1 MKYTLFIFY
10 LPVCVLFSEECTV
23 YVQIDGPWSGGP
35 DVLFDVDVESKDYK
49 SFDNLKKT
57 IVECFNK
64 ETDKYLEGFRKKVRD
79 SEIWQDR
86 LKEMNNLKEFIENK
100 VSLEDFL
107 KDKAIH
113 TMKLRKSIDV
123 EIKTDP
129 VEEFKK
135 NPDNFPRYDLT
146 DASICNIVFMDRK
159 ENNLVLKDIYSIKD
173 EHKDSV
179 NVLIK
184 YLEDH
189 KLSYSTSRWLKEHNL
204 DKYFETVYGNR
215 MGGKDYISI
224 IDEYKDP
231 NKSKPADY
239 KDMVIINGVIDK
251 SGGSS
256 GEKIKDS
263 VREGNNNEENGSNA
277 GFCCCQ

>member
-1 MKYTLFIFY
+1 MKYTLFIYY

-23 YVQIDGPWSGGP
+23 HVEIDGPWGFGP
-35 DVLFDVDVESKDYK
+35 DVLFDVNVESKDYK
-49 SFDNLKKT
+49 SFDNLKKA

-64 ETDKYLEGFRKKVRD
+64 EPDKYLADFREKVGSGFWEGRFKK
-79 SEIWQDR
+79 
-86 LKEMNNLKEFIENK
+86 MNNLKEFIENK

-113 TMKLRKSIDV
+113 TMELYRSIDD

-146 DASICNIVFMDRK
+146 DARICDIVFMDRVG
-159 ENNLVLKDIYSIKD
+159 NNLVLKDIYSIKD
-173 EHKDSV
+173 EYKDSV

-189 KLSYSTSRWLKEHNL
+189 KLSCRTSKWLEEHNL

-231 NKSKPADY
+231 NKPKPADY

-256 GEKIKDS
+256 NKKIKDS
-263 VREGNNNEENGSNA
+263 VKEGNNNEENGSNA

>member
-1 MKYTLFIFY
+1 MKYTLFIY
-10 LPVCVLFSEECTV
+10 LFASLCTFSEECTV
-23 YVQIDGPWSGGP
+23 HVKIDGPWSYGP
-35 DVLFDVDVESKDYK
+35 DVLFSVDVESKDYK

-64 ETDKYLEGFRKKVRD
+64 ETDKYLEDFREKVRNND
-79 SEIWQDR
+79 IWQDR
-86 LKEMNNLKEFIENK
+86 LKEMNNLKEFIENE

-113 TMKLRKSIDV
+113 TMELHKSIDV

-146 DASICNIVFMDRK
+146 DASICDIVFMDRR
-159 ENNLVLKDIYSIKD
+159 ENNLVLKDLYSIKD

-189 KLSYSTSRWLKEHNL
+189 KLSFKTSRWLNEHNL
-204 DKYFETVYGNR
+204 NKYFELVYGNR
-215 MGGKDYISI
+215 MESKDCISI

-231 NKSKPADY
+231 NKPKPADY
-239 KDMVIINGVIDK
+239 KDMVIINGVISK
-251 SGGSS
+251 SGGNSN
-256 GEKIKDS
+256 EKIKDS
-263 VREGNNNEENGSNA
+263 VKESNNNEENGSNA

>member
-1 MKYTLFIFY
+1 MYTLFIY
-10 LPVCVLFSEECTV
+10 LFASLCTFSEECTV
-23 YVQIDGPWSGGP
+23 HVKIDGPWSFGP
-35 DVLFDVDVESKDYK
+35 DVLFSVDVESKDYK

-57 IVECFNK
+57 IAECFNK
-64 ETDKYLEGFRKKVRD
+64 EPDKYLADFREKVISGFW
-79 SEIWQDR
+79 EDR
-86 LKEMNNLKEFIENK
+86 FKEMNNLKEFIENE

-113 TMKLRKSIDV
+113 TMKLHKSIDV

-135 NPDNFPRYDLT
+135 TPDKFPRYDLT
-146 DASICNIVFMDRK
+146 DASICDIVFMDRQ
-159 ENNLVLKDIYSIKD
+159 EDNLVLKDIYSIKD
-173 EHKDSV
+173 EYKDSV

-189 KLSYSTSRWLKEHNL
+189 KLSYSTNRWFKEHNL

-215 MGGKDYISI
+215 IGGKDYISI
-224 IDEYKDP
+224 KDEYKDP
-231 NKSKPADY
+231 NKPKPADY
-239 KDMVIINGVIDK
+239 KDMIIINGVIGK